1 MNDENLRKRLQ
12 SADPADRA
20 SILSESIVVEAT
32 MKGRKAPVS
41 YRLAR
46 FSLAGA
52 AAAVLAVGLTVPS
65 ALAPQPLFTLA
76 GANSGASQPNALSA
90 GAEMADAKMI
100 WPGWIQYNHI
110 AQGLSEEGSRGK
122 IYEIRRVGDPIEILR
137 KAAEVFGIEGE
148 PKEDEWST
156 KEYPSYSISGNNFY
170 LSVYWSG
177 PGYWSFGRWT
187 EQVACAEPAE
197 GEATTKDCLIPT
209 PTPELIPSREEL
221 VLQTIETFAKFG
233 ITVTESQLTVQR
245 DDWGAYVSVS
255 NSFAGQPIPIDFYV
269 SWDSKGE
276 LSSVSAASFEIIE
289 RGEFDTVSPTAA
301 VARIKD
307 GRWYGGVASKYYE
320 QFYRPIGIARS
331 DAAVSLPA
339 PDGGSDDQPVE
350 PVEPVEPEIVDLV
363 INRSESVLMSVY
375 DSAGN
380 MWLVPGYLL
389 FNDQG
394 WFDSIVSV
402 VEGVIQLPEPYD
414 LMPLQEEPAN

>member
-1 MNDENLRKRLQ
+1 MNDELLRKRLQ
-12 SADPADRA
+12 SADPAGNTA
-20 SILSESIVVEAT
+20 SLSESLVVEAT
-32 MKGRKAPVS
+32 MKNRKAPIS

-46 FSLAGA
+46 FSFAGA
-52 AAAVLAVGLTVPS
+52 AAAFVAVGLTLPA

-76 GANSGASQPNALSA
+76 GANSGANQTNALTA
-90 GAEMADAKMI
+90 GAEAADAKMI

-110 AQGLSEEGSRGK
+110 AEGLSEEGSRGK
-122 IYEIRRVGDPIEILR
+122 IYEIRKVGDPLEILR
-137 KAAEVFGIEGE
+137 SAATVFGITGE

-156 KEYPSYSISGNNFY
+156 KDYPSYSISGDNFY

-187 EQVACAEPAE
+187 EQVACAEPAD
-197 GEATTKDCLIPT
+197 GESTTKECLIPT
-209 PTPELIPSREEL
+209 PTPELIPSKSEL
-221 VLQTIETFAKFG
+221 VRQTIETFAKFG
-233 ITVTESQLTVQR
+233 IDVTEDQLTVQR
-245 DDWGAYVSVS
+245 DDWGAYVSVT
-255 NSFAGQPIPIDFYV
+255 NSFAGQPIPIDFYIA
-269 SWDSKGE
+269 WDSKGE
-276 LSSVSAASFEIIE
+276 ISSVSAASFEIVE
-289 RGEFDTVSPTAA
+289 KGEFDTVSPTAA
-301 VARIKD
+301 VERIKD

-331 DAAVSLPA
+331 EAAVSLPA
-339 PDGGSDDQPVE
+339 PDDGSDDQPVE
-350 PVEPVEPEIVDLV
+350 PVEPIEPEIVNLV
-363 INRSESVLMSVY
+363 INKSEVVLVSVF

-414 LMPLQEEPAN
+414 VMPLQEEPAN